1 MEPIAQQ
8 AEIRQTT
15 RISTIEGAFAQVHFG
30 LAAAGSPFLTK
41 FAVLLGATPM
51 HFGILSATGQL
62 SQVFQLLGV
71 ALTRRMTS
79 RRRVI
84 LPLIVIG
91 RTLPLAYIALPF
103 LLPDETAMA
112 VFLGIFFLNASLQAV
127 STNLWVAWISDMIPL
142 QIRGRFF
149 SRRNQVL
156 LVVGLLFG
164 YLFGAFI
171 DLFNSEAGR
180 VIQAIRSAIAA
191 ESFFHPAN
199 LPYGLGIVFGFSVAV
214 GLIGTLI
221 LARQPEHAKPVEGE
235 RFWDLVAVPLRDGNF
250 RRLLVYGL
258 WWMLAVGI
266 ASPFWTPFMIKK
278 LGMSMV
284 NIQVYG
290 TISTFTSLAALRP
303 WGTLIDRFGNKTAM
317 RLALVLGGL
326 NPILWV
332 FVTPQHYGLVYF
344 EAATSGIM
352 WSGAGIVA
360 TNFVLAIAP
369 DDKRQVYSAV
379 FGAFS
384 GVAMMATMLLSGAT
398 LPARPLSLGGW
409 RLEPEQLLFGLG
421 GLVRWSTQIPLSWIH
436 EPRARPVRE
445 ALAYIG
451 QRARFYPAA
460 VWRRIRYPRATA
472 RRPRSK
478 ESGEMGH
485 R

>member
-1 MEPIAQQ
+1 MDSIEQR
-8 AEIRQTT
+8 AEIRRTT
-15 RISTIEGAFAQVHFG
+15 KISTIEGAFAQVHGG
-30 LAAAGSPFLTK
+30 LSAAGSLFLTK
-41 FAVLLGATPM
+41 FAVLLGATPL
-51 HFGILSATGQL
+51 HFGILSATSQL

-79 RRRVI
+79 RKRVI
-84 LPLIVIG
+84 LPLIAIG
-91 RTLPLAYIALPF
+91 RALPLAYIPLPF
-103 LLPDETAMA
+103 LLPAETAMA
-112 VFLGIFFLNASLQAV
+112 VFLAIFFLNTSLQAI
-127 STNLWVAWISDMIPL
+127 SNNLWVAWISDMIPL

-171 DLFNSEAGR
+171 DLYSADAGS
-180 VIQAIRSAIAA
+180 AIRAVR
-191 ESFFHPAN
+191 SFFAAGDFFAPAN
-199 LPYGLGIVFGFSVAV
+199 LPYGLAIVFGFSVAM

-221 LARQPEHAKPVEGE
+221 LGRQPEHAKPVEQE

-250 RRLLVYGL
+250 RRLLVYGF

-290 TISTFTSLAALRP
+290 TISTITSLIALRP

-332 FVTPQHYGLVYF
+332 LLTPQHYELVYL

-369 DDKRQVYSAV
+369 EDKRQVYSAV

-398 LPARPLSLGGW
+398 LPAQPLWLGRW

-421 GLVRWSTQIPLSWIH
+421 GLARWSTQIPLSWIR
-436 EPRARPVRE
+436 EPQARPVRE

-451 QRARFYPAA
+451 RQMRFYPAA
-460 VWRRIRYPRATA
+460 LWLRL

-478 ESGEMGH
+478 ESEEMGH